1 MTKRDDYFKALG
13 RVQTLLGVSKG
24 LAGLTAIAAE
34 PKFAAMANTAAS
46 QLSMLYEQLA
56 ERSQQIEAPVPQATV
71 KALVL
76 PTAGSKEEFALAAMA
91 EAMGLKITDVV
102 VQVAQPKVEE
112 PAKKITNT
120 EVEQAVLR
128 DFGTLEELVQV
139 GMTDTYAAPPAP
151 EPSVEKSLVTPAAP
165 AEQKV
170 ISPRTGKPKRP
181 YVKSGKF
188 TADAVKARTEE
199 WSKLTPEEQKAK
211 RLNWLGKAPYKAR
224 RMS

>member
-102 VQVAQPKVEE
+102 VPANAEE

-120 EVEQAVLR
+120 EVEQAVLK

-139 GMTDTYAAPPAP
+139 GMSDTYAVPPAP

-165 AEQKV
+165 AEQEV

-199 WSKLTPEEQKAK
+199 WSKLSDEEKKAK

>member
-34 PKFAAMANTAAS
+34 PKFATMANTAAT

-56 ERSQQIEAPVPQATV
+56 ERSQQIEAPAPQATV

-76 PTAGSKEEFALAAMA
+76 PMAGSKEEFALAAMA

-102 VQVAQPKVEE
+102 VPTAQPKVEE

-120 EVEQAVLR
+120 EVEQAVLK
-128 DFGTLEELVQV
+128 DFGSLSKEDQELHPEKVLGV
-139 GMTDTYAAPPAP
+139 IPAP
-151 EPSVEKSLVTPAAP
+151 EPSVEKSLVTPAQQ
-165 AEQKV
+165 ED
-170 ISPRTGKPKRP
+170 ISPKTGKPKRK

-188 TADAVKARTEE
+188 TADAVKARTEA
-199 WSKLTPEEQKAK
+199 WAKLSDDEKNAK
-211 RLNWLGKAPYKAR
+211 RTAWLGKAPYKAR